1 MPKLW
6 L

>member
-6 L
+6 